1 MSAMILWIVTAI
13 IAVAT
18 TANAAGLK
26 CDSVRPVFEAQGFSL
41 SNIPKEAISSK
52 ELKVCG
58 SVRSGGEVCC
68 SADME
73 LTLQARA
80 RDKHEQATR
89 DTLQRMHGVLTI
101 RGNRFHSFFKDLL
114 ETSKRGFHEM
124 FKKTYGILY
133 EQNAYVFTDFFDEL
147 DNYYSKGT
155 VDLDEAMDN
164 FFNTLYQKM
173 FTVLNS
179 QYIFD
184 NKYLECVGEHMKE
197 MRPFGD
203 VPQKLGVQ
211 IKRSFVATRAFSQA
225 LTVAASVMKNMQSLK
240 PSADCAAALTRMT
253 ACPSCSGISDNV
265 LACGDMCANVMKGC
279 LAQHAALD
287 TEWNQF
293 VEAVDKVADR
303 LNGPFNIEVLVRPI
317 NLKISEAIMNFQE
330 SSQDVSQRVFTGCG
344 RPMLGRRRRRDNHE
358 LELESLNFE
367 QETLTED
374 RNPSSSAALDKLVR
388 EIRQR
393 VRDLRQ
399 FWVYLPYRLCNDG
412 LVVPPSNTKECWN
425 GTHVDKY
432 IYPVSSDG
440 ETQMMNPE
448 VRSMG
453 PRSTIVKE
461 QTFALGDI
469 SNKLKLA
476 FNGQD
481 VNWIDTEEETWYGS
495 GSGSGDGA
503 FTDDEDG
510 FKEGSGYES
519 NVESEPEQP
528 SKQPS
533 PPVVVHEAETP
544 SRVDIEP
551 HKGTGTGTAT
561 GTSSTTGSGN
571 NQTTTVDSSG
581 ASKQKMSLS
590 RALTTY
596 LVPIVVM
603 WFGGCLNDYL

>member
-1 MSAMILWIVTAI
+1 
-13 IAVAT
+13 
-18 TANAAGLK
+18 
-26 CDSVRPVFEAQGFSL
+26 
-41 SNIPKEAISSK
+41 
-52 ELKVCG
+52 
-58 SVRSGGEVCC
+58 
-68 SADME
+68 ME
-73 LTLQARA
+73 LRLQARA
-80 RDKHEQATR
+80 RDKHEKATR
-89 DTLQRMHGVLTI
+89 ETLQRMHQVLSM

-114 ETSKRGFHEM
+114 AASKRGFHEM

-133 EQNAYVFTDFFDEL
+133 EQNAYVFTDFFKEL
-147 DNYYSKGT
+147 ENYYAKGT
-155 VDLDEAMDN
+155 VDLSESLDS

-179 QYIFD
+179 QYTFD

-203 VPQKLGVQ
+203 VPQKLSVQ

-225 LTVAASVMKNMQSLK
+225 LTVAANVLKNMQSLK
-240 PSADCAAALTRMT
+240 PSPDCAAALTRMT
-253 ACPSCSGISDNV
+253 ACPACSGISDNV

-287 TEWNQF
+287 TDWNQF
-293 VEAVDKVADR
+293 VEAVDKIADR
-303 LNGPFNIEVLVRPI
+303 LLGPFNIEVLVRPI

-344 RPMLGRRRRRDNHE
+344 RPMLGRRRRRDNRE
-358 LELESLNFE
+358 LELESLNFDQDSE
-367 QETLTED
+367 LTED
-374 RNPSSSAALDKLVR
+374 RSSGGVNLDKLVK

-399 FWVYLPYRLCNDG
+399 FWVYLPYRLCNEG

-440 ETQMMNPE
+440 ESQSMNPE

-453 PRSTIVKE
+453 PRPTIVRD
-461 QTFALGDI
+461 QVFALTTI
-469 SNKLKLA
+469 TNRLKSA

-481 VNWIDTEEETWYGS
+481 VDWIDTDETWDGS
-495 GSGSGDGA
+495 GSGSGDGT

-510 FKEGSGYES
+510 FKEGSGYEGPRT
-519 NVESEPEQP
+519 ESEPEP
-528 SKQPS
+528 PKQPS
-533 PPVVVHEAETP
+533 PPVVHEVETP
-544 SRVDIEP
+544 PRVDIEP
-551 HKGTGTGTAT
+551 HKGTGTSSS
-561 GTSSTTGSGN
+561 GTSN
-571 NQTTTVDSSG
+571 NQTISVSSG
-581 ASKQKMSLS
+581 DDNRPKMSLF

-596 LVPIVVM
+596 LMPIVVM
-603 WFGGCLNDYL
+603 WFGGCLTELL

>member
-1 MSAMILWIVTAI
+1 
-13 IAVAT
+13 
-18 TANAAGLK
+18 
-26 CDSVRPVFEAQGFSL
+26 
-41 SNIPKEAISSK
+41 
-52 ELKVCG
+52 
-58 SVRSGGEVCC
+58 
-68 SADME
+68 ME
-73 LTLQARA
+73 LRLMARA
-80 RDKHEQATR
+80 ADKHEKATKE
-89 DTLQRMHGVLTI
+89 TLQRMHQVLAM

-114 ETSKRGFHEM
+114 AASKRGFHEM

-133 EQNAYVFTDFFDEL
+133 EQNAYVFTDFFNEL
-147 DNYYSKGT
+147 ENYYTKGT

-179 QYIFD
+179 QYNFD
-184 NKYLECVGEHMKE
+184 SKYLECVGEHMKE

-225 LTVAASVMKNMQSLK
+225 LTIAANVLKNMQSLK
-240 PSADCAAALTRMT
+240 PSTDCAAALTRMT

-287 TEWNQF
+287 TDWNHF
-293 VEAVDKVADR
+293 VEALDKVADR
-303 LNGPFNIEVLVRPI
+303 LLGPFNIEVLVRPI

-330 SSQDVSQRVFTGCG
+330 NSHDVSQRVFTGCG
-344 RPMLGRRRRRDNHE
+344 RPMLGRRRRRDNRE

-374 RNPSSSAALDKLVR
+374 RSSTTAILDKLVK

-399 FWVYLPYRLCNDG
+399 FWVYLPYRLCNEG

-448 VRSMG
+448 VRSIAS
-453 PRSTIVKE
+453 RLTTVKD
-461 QTFALGDI
+461 QVYALI
-469 SNKLKLA
+469 IITNRLRTA
-476 FNGQD
+476 FNGHD
-481 VNWIDTEEETWYGS
+481 IDWMDTEETWYGS

-510 FKEGSGYES
+510 FKEGSGYEPPH
-519 NVESEPEQP
+519 VESEPEP
-528 SKQPS
+528 PKQPS
-533 PPVVVHEAETP
+533 PPIVHEVETP
-544 SRVDIEP
+544 PRVDIEP
-551 HKGTGTGTAT
+551 HKGTGTSNT
-561 GTSSTTGSGN
+561 GADN
-571 NQTTTVDSSG
+571 NQTTAVDNSG
-581 ASKQKMSLS
+581 ASRQKMSLS

-603 WFGGCLNDYL
+603 WFGGCLNDFL